1 MKYSFE
7 ILEKAIGKERPRVNT
22 KTGAVYTPNKTSS
35 FEEKVKWAFKAKYNV
50 QTELSTK
57 PFKAIIK
64 AIYEPPKSMS
74 KKKREELIQKQMGYT
89 KKSDIDNIVKIIL
102 DSLNGVAYKDDAQ
115 VIELEAKKRY
125 GEKNVIYIELEEV
138 EN

>member
-7 ILEKAIGKERPRVNT
+7 ILERAIGKERPRVNT
-22 KTGAVYTPNKTSS
+22 KTGVVYTPTKTSS
-35 FEEKVKWAFKAKYNV
+35 FEEKVKWAFKAKYNI

-57 PFKAIIK
+57 PFKATIT
-64 AIYEPPKSMS
+64 AIFEPPKSIS